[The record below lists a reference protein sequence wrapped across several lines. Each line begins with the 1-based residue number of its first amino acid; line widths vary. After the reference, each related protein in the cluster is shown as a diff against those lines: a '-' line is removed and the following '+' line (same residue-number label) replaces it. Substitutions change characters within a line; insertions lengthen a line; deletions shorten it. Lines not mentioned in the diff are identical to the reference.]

1 MRLKLTHRTP
11 LSYRRPGPVPGRPW
25 YLAVRSSLW
34 LLATQAEGQE
44 MTTALVHDGGH
55 AAIAVIIAL
64 AGAVGA
70 VIAWLRR

>member
-11 LSYRRPGPVPGRPW
+11 LSYRRPGPVPWRPW
-25 YLAVRSSLW
+25 YLAARSSLW
-34 LLATQAEGQE
+34 LSATQAEGQE
-44 MTTALVHDGGH
+44 MTALVHDGGH